1 LQQVTLEYSFQ
12 ASVRPQADRIQW
24 GVFQTLTTTYAS
36 EVCPVVLR
44 AYLTTWVNFCWGLG
58 QLIASGAL
66 RGFLSRSDQWAYRI
80 PYALQW
86 MWPVPLIIGISFA
99 PDSPWWLVRRSRYQE
114 AREALQRLTSAASEE
129 ELDQTIA
136 MMRHTDDMER
146 EVSAGTSYSDCF
158 KGVDLRRTEITCL
171 TWACQPLCG
180 ASLVGFSAYF
190 FQQAGLST
198 DIAFDFSMAL
208 YATAMTG
215 VILAWFAMARFGR
228 RTLFVGGLVAMA
240 AILVIIGFVALAP
253 PTAKGPN
260 FAIGSLLLVWT
271 LCYDITVGTI
281 TYSIVTEIP
290 SSRLRTKTVALGR
303 CLYNVIGIMNGII
316 TPRMLNPSAWN
327 WKGKAGF
334 FWGGLCLV
342 CGTWSFFRLPE
353 PKGRTYGEMDAL
365 FEKRVSARKFKST
378 SAELFT

>member
-1 LQQVTLEYSFQ
+1 MYVWEVSTVLRVVAVLQQVTLEYSFQ

-36 EVCPVVLR
+36 EGGMSSDFHLLVKPPVLIYPCHALVCPVVLR

-180 ASLVGFSAYF
+180 ASLVGFS
-190 FQQAGLST
+190 
-198 DIAFDFSMAL
+198 
-208 YATAMTG
+208 
-215 VILAWFAMARFGR
+215 V
-228 RTLFVGGLVAMA
+228 
-240 AILVIIGFVALAP
+240 
-253 PTAKGPN
+253 
-260 FAIGSLLLVWT
+260 
-271 LCYDITVGTI
+271 
-281 TYSIVTEIP
+281 
-290 SSRLRTKTVALGR
+290 
-303 CLYNVIGIMNGII
+303 
-316 TPRMLNPSAWN
+316 
-327 WKGKAGF
+327 
-334 FWGGLCLV
+334 
-342 CGTWSFFRLPE
+342 
-353 PKGRTYGEMDAL
+353 
-365 FEKRVSARKFKST
+365 
-378 SAELFT
+378 